1 MTNALTS
8 STSGFGHLGMSN
20 RSVIGNT
27 DVHKAKDYQSL
38 GQLLFLPA
46 IVEPATQSLSS
57 ISRLQVWWAKVKE
70 YEPLCVPK
78 MVELGC
84 FLFWID
90 FQVRDLNLRISPKK
104 AGTNL
109 EKKFHHLRYT

>member
-27 DVHKAKDYQSL
+27 DVHKAKDYQSF

-57 ISRLQVWWAKVKE
+57 ISRLQVWWAKVRE

-84 FLFWID
+84 FLFLID
-90 FQVRDLNLRISPKK
+90 FQVW
-104 AGTNL
+104 T
-109 EKKFHHLRYT
+109 